1 MFSRMPITAILLAL
15 IGVFTAATGTCA
27 QIPSTVYVFDVH
39 GKPSSQ
45 LELMDSVAGIVNR
58 TSGEVFLSEN
68 YNPLWLAQ
76 LKGAYPQAQSQVIDD
91 PAWYI
96 DHYRSSFNGYVLYD
110 RSTSPDSLNHAASI
124 AGVTNSIMVDPSTL
138 SYATNAGL
146 TLTADTRSMT
156 YSQVYSQYGSQFN
169 KKMLF
174 HQPLSDNYHVRDY
187 SVMNK
192 GFVFYQPSNMGAYLA
207 QQDPNGRVYGGYD
220 NEYSFFSTCS
230 QNSQMAVPANYCV
243 SSSTTSAWDVPLSK
257 QQTHTSPSVT
267 AEPGKHY
274 VSFVMSD
281 GDNLQYM
288 TNLFYAHNWAS
299 SHRGEFNMTWDMSPT
314 LAEMNPVAMNYFYAN
329 ASTGANR
336 DFFINSGGLGLA
348 FPSQYP
354 DIDGFKSATVEGMK
368 NADQN
373 IISVLDNSY
382 DLNKLSV
389 LLDDPQVM
397 ALMYKTYG
405 QYYKGRD
412 GAIDWI
418 NGKPILSVKYS
429 LWDGSDTA
437 DSIANA
443 INNSSHYDPLNDQAS
458 YDIVNV
464 HPWSSDPMGNLKY
477 LVDHLN
483 SNVEVVPLDELMILL
498 RANFGTPVPVPEPST
513 FILLTVG
520 VIGGLTYGRLVRL
533 HCSQ

>member
-1 MFSRMPITAILLAL
+1 MPLA
-15 IGVFTAATGTCA
+15 
-27 QIPSTVYVFDVH
+27 
-39 GKPSSQ
+39 
-45 LELMDSVAGIVNR
+45 
-58 TSGEVFLSEN
+58 
-68 YNPLWLAQ
+68 
-76 LKGAYPQAQSQVIDD
+76 
-91 PAWYI
+91 
-96 DHYRSSFNGYVLYD
+96 
-110 RSTSPDSLNHAASI
+110 
-124 AGVTNSIMVDPSTL
+124 
-138 SYATNAGL
+138 
-146 TLTADTRSMT
+146 
-156 YSQVYSQYGSQFN
+156 
-169 KKMLF
+169 
-174 HQPLSDNYHVRDY
+174 
-187 SVMNK
+187 
-192 GFVFYQPSNMGAYLA
+192 
-207 QQDPNGRVYGGYD
+207 
-220 NEYSFFSTCS
+220 
-230 QNSQMAVPANYCV
+230 
-243 SSSTTSAWDVPLSK
+243 K

-281 GDNLQYM
+281 GDNMQYM
-288 TNLFYAHNWAS
+288 TNLFYDHNWAS
-299 SHRGEFNMTWDMSPT
+299 SHRGEFSMTWDMSPT
-314 LAEMNPVAMNYFYAN
+314 MAEMNPVAMNYFYNN
-329 ASTGANR
+329 ASTGTNR

-354 DIDGFKSATVEGMK
+354 DIDGFKAATVEGMK
-368 NADQN
+368 TADQN